1 MKTCEFQK
9 FHPSTTSLNLLGFFF
24 GLFFFFF
31 NVVHSKNKIGTDLDR
46 NIQGL
51 LDIRHTF

>member
-24 GLFFFFF
+24 GLFFFF